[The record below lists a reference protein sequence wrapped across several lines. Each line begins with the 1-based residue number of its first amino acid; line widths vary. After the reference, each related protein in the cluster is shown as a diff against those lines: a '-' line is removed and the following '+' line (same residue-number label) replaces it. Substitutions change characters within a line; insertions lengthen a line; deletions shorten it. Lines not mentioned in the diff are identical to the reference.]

1 MSTKKDID
9 KLNKYLKKMYNIN
22 LDKSNKA
29 MLKQGN
35 LPIAVVAVPE
45 KDLLL
50 VSSPLINLPEENLLP
65 LFRKLL
71 TLNLTDTQ
79 DAAFAINES
88 VGTIDLQVKRPLV
101 NLDYEELQR
110 AINTVAS
117 VSGKYINIL
126 AKDFDTKGVVLH
138 SPRAGT
144 WSRYLNAMNPF
155 TLSRPARTNS
165 KAVHKV
171 RTIFSVLGIASA
183 IAAGIYTYTRTSS
196 WALAIFVFLWTQF
209 IMARAIPDLIT
220 DPNKIKRFIFFALH
234 PAVGVA
240 LLLGIYELWQI
251 WWLAALIGY
260 LGGLFLGRFIA
271 SIILPRISL
280 EETQD
285 DEQRR
290 SAWKKAQSGV
300 V

>member
-1 MSTKKDID
+1 MSEKKNID
-9 KLNKYLKKMYNIN
+9 KLNKYLKKMYSIN
-22 LDKSNKA
+22 LDKNNKV

-35 LPIAVVAVPE
+35 IPVALVAVPK

-50 VSSPLINLPEENLLP
+50 VSSPVINLPEENLLP

-88 VGTIDLQVKRPLV
+88 VGTIDLQVKRPLEK
-101 NLDYEELQR
+101 LDYEELQR

-117 VSGKYINIL
+117 VSKRYTNIL

-144 WSRYLNAMNPF
+144 WGRYLNAMNPF
-155 TLSRPARTNS
+155 TLSRPGRNNRR
-165 KAVHKV
+165 AVHKI
-171 RTIFSVLGIASA
+171 RTVFSVLGFASA
-183 IAAGIYTYTRTSS
+183 IGAGIFTYTETTS

-209 IMARAIPDLIT
+209 IVARALPDLIT
-220 DPNKIKRFIFFALH
+220 DSSKIKRFIFFALH

-240 LLLGIYELWQI
+240 LLLGIYEFWEI

-260 LGGLFLGRFIA
+260 IGGLFLGRLIA
-271 SIILPRISL
+271 SLILPRISL

-285 DEQRR
+285 DEKRR
-290 SAWKKAQSGV
+290 SAWSKAQSGGI
-300 V
+300 